1 LRCFD
6 ATFFNWHLFHEVY
19 FKLLIVK
26 LCILEPTGQFR
37 VLIWMNQGKDIQ
49 FSFASKHE
57 TWKGKV
63 NRKYKKY
70 RKTLKILKPYSW
82 FVGIFFWRFLLKV
95 LSFPAIYS
103 KEPFKYNVFM
113 FLTFLGPPTHLFD
126 DTWMVPKFNGPKGSI
141 LHLRWMWR

>member
-1 LRCFD
+1 MRCFD

-70 RKTLKILKPYSW
+70 RKTLKILKPYTSW
-82 FVGIFFWRFLLKV
+82 FVGIFFWRFLLKI
-95 LSFPAIYS
+95 LSFPTIYS
-103 KEPFKYNVFM
+103 KEPFKYSKALRSTFFGEWKNSCSSKSCYLRSLLCNAVFN
-113 FLTFLGPPTHLFD
+113 FQ
-126 DTWMVPKFNGPKGSI
+126 KFV
-141 LHLRWMWR
+141 H

>member
-1 LRCFD
+1 MRCFD

-82 FVGIFFWRFLLKV
+82 FVGIFFWRFLLKI
-95 LSFPAIYS
+95 LSFPTIYS
-103 KEPFKYNVFM
+103 KEPFKYNVIM
-113 FLTFLGPPTHLFD
+113 FLTFLCPPTHVFD
-126 DTWMVPKFNGPKGSI
+126 DLQYCKSSI
-141 LHLRWMWR
+141 IDIFWPHPPTSLMT